1 MFEQIRK
8 YIVKNIIP
16 NANAL
21 FVFVLIISGNYLAD
35 LFPCHIQNLMKNNIY
50 MKHLF
55 GFMILYFLTIL
66 TFPELKSIKGIISAF
81 SLYVLFL
88 FSAKINYIAWA
99 FVMIIYAFIYLLNII
114 VFDLT
119 KKKNKCKKNK
129 KKENEYH
136 KKIINLKRI
145 MSVLIIL
152 NSIIIISGFLIRIN
166 RHKKYYK
173 NNFSIYKFLMDIP
186 NCKKKKPFN

>member
-1 MFEQIRK
+1 MLKQIRK

-21 FVFVLIISGNYLAD
+21 FIFVLIISGNFLAD

-81 SLYVLFL
+81 S
-88 FSAKINYIAWA
+88 
-99 FVMIIYAFIYLLNII
+99 FICSFFI
-114 VFDLT
+114 
-119 KKKNKCKKNK
+119 
-129 KKENEYH
+129 
-136 KKIINLKRI
+136 
-145 MSVLIIL
+145 
-152 NSIIIISGFLIRIN
+152 
-166 RHKKYYK
+166 
-173 NNFSIYKFLMDIP
+173 
-186 NCKKKKPFN
+186 

>member
-21 FVFVLIISGNYLAD
+21 FVFVLIISGNFLAD

-81 SLYVLFL
+81 SLYILFL
-88 FSAKINYIAWA
+88 FSTKINYIAWA
-99 FVMIIYAFIYLLNII
+99 FVMIIYAFVYLLNII

-145 MSVLIIL
+145 MSILIIL

-186 NCKKKKPFN
+186 NCKKKIPFN

>member
-1 MFEQIRK
+1 
-8 YIVKNIIP
+8 
-16 NANAL
+16 
-21 FVFVLIISGNYLAD
+21 
-35 LFPCHIQNLMKNNIY
+35 
-50 MKHLF
+50 
-55 GFMILYFLTIL
+55 
-66 TFPELKSIKGIISAF
+66 
-81 SLYVLFL
+81 
-88 FSAKINYIAWA
+88 
-99 FVMIIYAFIYLLNII
+99 MIIYAFIYLLNII